1 MIIEKIDN
9 KLQEYELLLKMNNLL
24 PDDKNEA

>member
-9 KLQEYELLLKMNNLL
+9 KLQEYELLLKTNNLL